1 MEVVQAIELA
11 IRELLIFSKQHESTK
26 SRYENNPYPIVPD
39 LISGY
44 EGMQISL
51 NKLFSKPQVSMV
63 IPPKFFIDLTETNK
77 AYREIFGTL
86 GQSYTPS
93 IKKQLDTLQSGLN
106 LMVYDLMLALQNSS
120 SGGGGGGMQSMM
132 QMLEQMG
139 QEQMAMNMLTEQLMM
154 QMQAQGGRMDG
165 AMRDQIGKLASDQE
179 RMAENLKRALQN
191 NPDAQKQ
198 SNAISRSLTKLK
210 QLRDKCVK
218 NQFNPDLMKRQ
229 ENILSRLL
237 DAQKSINKRDTS
249 ERRQAEQAS
258 GLPVFSGLSGIDYES
273 LRRATLLEEGFKSY
287 PREYQQLIME
297 YLKLLQQGAGQ

>member
-1 MEVVQAIELA
+1 
-11 IRELLIFSKQHESTK
+11 
-26 SRYENNPYPIVPD
+26 
-39 LISGY
+39 
-44 EGMQISL
+44 
-51 NKLFSKPQVSMV
+51 
-63 IPPKFFIDLTETNK
+63 
-77 AYREIFGTL
+77 
-86 GQSYTPS
+86 
-93 IKKQLDTLQSGLN
+93 
-106 LMVYDLMLALQNSS
+106 
-120 SGGGGGGMQSMM
+120 
-132 QMLEQMG
+132 
-139 QEQMAMNMLTEQLMM
+139 
-154 QMQAQGGRMDG
+154 MDG

-198 SNAISRSLTKLK
+198 SNAIK
-210 QLRDKCVK
+210 QIIDEAEAVARQMRQ

-237 DAQKSINKRDTS
+237 DAQKSIDKRDTS

-258 GLPVFSGLSGIDYES
+258 GLPVSPGLSGIDYES